1 MLTLG
6 HPFEILSEVDSTNN
20 YIADHPHI
28 ADMSEGTAILT
39 YNQTKGRGQRQRG
52 WHMQK
57 DEDLAVSY
65 LLRPAIGPDLSFG
78 FNKLM
83 AIGVRDCIASYTSGQ
98 ALIKWPND
106 IYVEGKKV
114 AGILIEPAWQGNL
127 CRHMI
132 VGVGINV
139 NSDVDRSQWNAVS
152 LYQLGGIKIAM
163 IELLNALSQSLS
175 KQYHR
180 MRSKD
185 LELVDAD
192 FNKYL
197 FGMDA
202 EVMVEYDGS
211 IRKAS
216 LLGVD
221 TQGQLVIKDK
231 RQVSRHQHGTI
242 TVDYSGVKS
251 K

>member
-1 MLTLG
+1 MLTIG
-6 HPFEILSEVDSTNN
+6 HPFKLLSEVNSTNN

-39 YNQTKGRGQRQRG
+39 YNQTKGRGQRQRD

-65 LLRPAIGPDLSFG
+65 LLRPVIGPDLSFT

-83 AIGVRDCIASYTSGQ
+83 AIGVRDCIASYTGGQ
-98 ALIKWPND
+98 ADIKWPND

-114 AGILIEPAWQGNL
+114 AGILIEPSWQGNV

-152 LYQLGGIKIAM
+152 LYQLGGLKIAM

-180 MRSKD
+180 MRSN
-185 LELVDAD
+185 ELDSVAAD
-192 FNKYL
+192 FNDYL
-197 FGMDA
+197 LGMDA
-202 EVMVEYDGS
+202 EVTVEIDGAT
-211 IRKAS
+211 RKAS
-216 LLGVD
+216 LLGID
-221 TQGQLVIKDK
+221 AQGQLII
-231 RQVSRHQHGTI
+231 RHNGQVSRHQHGNI
-242 TVDYSGVKS
+242 KVDYSGIIGK
-251 K
+251 